1 MTQGE
6 RVNEVRKKS
15 QLTMDQFG
23 ERLGVTKTAISYVV
37 NGKRNLTE
45 QMLKSICREFSVDEE
60 WLRTGDG
67 DMPQKLSEEEE
78 VSALVSDL
86 LEDGRDNPFFGIILE
101 IVQTYNELSPASQKV
116 LQEASKK
123 LVENLSKKKEG
134 ERPLFSP
141 RCLRSKCFRMITH
154 NCFKNISSDS
164 SSLAS
169 ISLIY
174 CFVSSTFL
182 ICITPPFLF
191 IRTFVCFLNIHHL
204 YLKCNIFYKHLFVKH
219 YLLYLL
225 YDK

>member
-78 VSALVSDL
+78 VASLVSNL

-101 IVQTYNELSPASQKV
+101 IVQTYNELSPTSQKV

-134 ERPLFSP
+134 
-141 RCLRSKCFRMITH
+141 
-154 NCFKNISSDS
+154 
-164 SSLAS
+164 
-169 ISLIY
+169 
-174 CFVSSTFL
+174 
-182 ICITPPFLF
+182 
-191 IRTFVCFLNIHHL
+191 
-204 YLKCNIFYKHLFVKH
+204 
-219 YLLYLL
+219 
-225 YDK
+225 

>member
-6 RVNEVRKKS
+6 RVKTVRKSKEM
-15 QLTMDQFG
+15 TMEEFG
-23 ERLGVTKTAISYVV
+23 KRLGVTRTAISNIEKGYR
-37 NGKRNLTE
+37 GLTE

-78 VSALVSDL
+78 VASLVSNL

-134 ERPLFSP
+134 
-141 RCLRSKCFRMITH
+141 
-154 NCFKNISSDS
+154 
-164 SSLAS
+164 
-169 ISLIY
+169 
-174 CFVSSTFL
+174 
-182 ICITPPFLF
+182 
-191 IRTFVCFLNIHHL
+191 
-204 YLKCNIFYKHLFVKH
+204 
-219 YLLYLL
+219 
-225 YDK
+225 

>member
-67 DMPQKLSEEEE
+67 DMPQKFSEEEE
-78 VSALVSDL
+78 IAALVGDV
-86 LEDGRDNPFFGIILE
+86 LEDGKSNPFYGIILE
-101 IVQTYNELSPASQKV
+101 IIRTYNELSPASQSV
-116 LQEASKK
+116 LREASQK

-134 ERPLFSP
+134 
-141 RCLRSKCFRMITH
+141 
-154 NCFKNISSDS
+154 
-164 SSLAS
+164 
-169 ISLIY
+169 
-174 CFVSSTFL
+174 
-182 ICITPPFLF
+182 
-191 IRTFVCFLNIHHL
+191 
-204 YLKCNIFYKHLFVKH
+204 
-219 YLLYLL
+219 
-225 YDK
+225 